1 MNNELLSPKEEKK
14 MLRELFLSS
23 FVLEASYNYE
33 RQQSLGFAVGMWPAI
48 KRFYKTKEKQAE
60 ALQRHLAIFNITPH
74 LAPTVTG
81 VATAMEAKA
90 SQDEE
95 FDASSINSIKVG
107 LMGPLSGIGDSI
119 FWGTLRVITVGI
131 GVSLAKD
138 GNILGPILFLLLF
151 NVPHLLV
158 RYFGLIFGYRFGT
171 NLISSASESGIIT
184 KMSKAATIVGLTVIG
199 AMSASMVKMKTALAG
214 NIGGVE
220 FEMQS
225 YLDQIFPLLLPLLY
239 TLFMFWMLKKNQKPT
254 TLLLT
259 SIAIGIIGVL
269 LQIL

>member
-1 MNNELLSPKEEKK
+1 MNNELLTPKEEKK
-14 MLRELFLSS
+14 MLRELFLNS

-33 RQQSLGFAVGMWPAI
+33 RQQSLGFAIGMWPAI

-90 SQDEE
+90 SQDDQ
-95 FDASSINSIKVG
+95 FDTSAINSIKVG

-131 GVSLAKD
+131 GVSLANE

-151 NVPHLLV
+151 NVPHLLI
-158 RYFGLIFGYRFGT
+158 RYYGLVFGYKFGT
-171 NLISSASESGIIT
+171 SLISSASESGIIT

-199 AMSASMVKMKTALAG
+199 AMSASMVKMQTTLAA
-214 NIGGVE
+214 NIGGVD
-220 FEMQS
+220 FELQT
-225 YLDQIFPLLLPLLY
+225 YLDQIFPLMLPLVY

-254 TLLLT
+254 MLLLT
-259 SIAIGIIGVL
+259 SIAVGILGVL
-269 LQIL
+269 IKVL

>member
-1 MNNELLSPKEEKK
+1 MTNETLSPKEEKK
-14 MLRELFLSS
+14 MLRELFFNS

-48 KRFYKTKEKQAE
+48 KRFYKTKEDRAD
-60 ALQRHLAIFNITPH
+60 ALKRHLAIFNITPH

-90 SQDEE
+90 SQDET
-95 FDASSINSIKVG
+95 FDKNAINSIKVG

-138 GNILGPILFLLLF
+138 GNILGPLLFLLLY

-158 RYFGLIFGYRFGT
+158 RYYGLKFGYRFGT
-171 NLISSASESGIIT
+171 NLISSASESGLIT

-199 AMSASMVKMKTALAG
+199 AMSASMVRMKTALAA
-214 NIGGVE
+214 NFGGVE
-220 FEMQS
+220 FELQT

-259 SIAIGIIGVL
+259 TIVIGLVGVFIGVL
-269 LQIL
+269 